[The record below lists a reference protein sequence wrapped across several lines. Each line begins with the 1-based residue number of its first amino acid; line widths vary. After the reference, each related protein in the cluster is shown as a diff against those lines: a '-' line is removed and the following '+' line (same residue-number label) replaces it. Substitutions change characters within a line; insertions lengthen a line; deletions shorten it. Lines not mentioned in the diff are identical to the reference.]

1 MIRFSTLDVVMPPID
16 PQRVKAWIGE
26 VVEKHGKT
34 IGELYYYFCSD
45 ERLLEINRERL
56 GHDFY
61 TDIVTFP
68 LTDCETVL
76 SSEFCISVDR
86 IKENAETFGRSYESE
101 LHRVIIH
108 GVLHLIGFDDLTD
121 EEEKEMREQE
131 EKALGLLTG
140 GTTQESFT
148 VMADK
153 PSFRE
158 SGTPSPLLGVTT
170 LSIGDCGSSPQ

>member
-1 MIRFSTLDVVMPPID
+1 MIRFSTLNVEMPPIES
-16 PQRVKAWIGE
+16 QRVKAWIGE
-26 VVEKHGKT
+26 VVERHGKT
-34 IGELYYYFCSD
+34 VGELYYYFCSD
-45 ERLLEINRERL
+45 EKLLEINKERL

-76 SSEFCISVDR
+76 SSEFCISIDR

-131 EKALGLLTG
+131 EISLELYKT
-140 GTTQESFT
+140 
-148 VMADK
+148 MANDYGYDHPNCK
-153 PSFRE
+153 
-158 SGTPSPLLGVTT
+158 SGH
-170 LSIGDCGSSPQ
+170 CQ

>member
-1 MIRFSTLDVVMPPID
+1 MIRFSTLDVEMPPID

-26 VVEKHGKT
+26 VVEKYGKT
-34 IGELYYYFCSD
+34 VGELYYYFCSD
-45 ERLLEINRERL
+45 EKLLEINRERL

-86 IKENAETFGRSYESE
+86 IKENAETFGRSYKSE

-108 GVLHLIGFDDLTD
+108 GVLHLVGFDDLTD
-121 EEEKEMREQE
+121 EEEEEMRKQE
-131 EKALGLLTG
+131 EISLELYK
-140 GTTQESFT
+140 TTAS
-148 VMADK
+148 DYDYGHPHCK
-153 PSFRE
+153 
-158 SGTPSPLLGVTT
+158 SGHSH
-170 LSIGDCGSSPQ
+170 CQ

>member
-1 MIRFSTLDVVMPPID
+1 MIRFSTLDVEMPPIE
-16 PQRVKAWIGE
+16 PQRVKAWINE
-26 VVEKHGKT
+26 VVKRHNKT

-45 ERLLEINRERL
+45 EKLLEINRERL

-86 IKENAETFGRSYESE
+86 IAENAQTFGRSYKSE

-108 GVLHLIGFDDLTD
+108 GVLHLIGFDDHT
-121 EEEKEMREQE
+121 EEDEKEMREKE
-131 EKALGLLTG
+131 EEALDLLTRDFVK
-140 GTTQESFT
+140 QD
-148 VMADK
+148 AR
-153 PSFRE
+153 P
-158 SGTPSPLLGVTT
+158 
-170 LSIGDCGSSPQ
+170 

>member
-1 MIRFSTLDVVMPPID
+1 MIRFSTLDVEMPPIK
-16 PQRVKAWIGE
+16 PHSVKLWIEE

-34 IGELYYYFCSD
+34 VGELYYYFCSD
-45 ERLLEINRERL
+45 EKLLEINRERL

-86 IKENAETFGRSYESE
+86 IKENAVTFGRTYESE

-121 EEEKEMREQE
+121 EEEKEMREKE
-131 EKALGLLTG
+131 EEALKSLF
-140 GTTQESFT
+140 S
-148 VMADK
+148 
-153 PSFRE
+153 
-158 SGTPSPLLGVTT
+158 
-170 LSIGDCGSSPQ
+170 

>member
-1 MIRFSTLDVVMPPID
+1 MIRFSTLDVEMPPID

-26 VVEKHGKT
+26 VVEKYGKT
-34 IGELYYYFCSD
+34 VGELYYYFCSD
-45 ERLLEINRERL
+45 KKLLEINRERL

-86 IKENAETFGRSYESE
+86 IKENAETFGRTYESE

-108 GVLHLIGFDDLTD
+108 GVLHLIGFDDHTD
-121 EEEKEMREQE
+121 EDEQTMREKE
-131 EKALGLLTG
+131 EKALKLLF
-140 GTTQESFT
+140 S
-148 VMADK
+148 
-153 PSFRE
+153 
-158 SGTPSPLLGVTT
+158 
-170 LSIGDCGSSPQ
+170 

>member
-1 MIRFSTLDVVMPPID
+1 MIRFKTLDVEMPAFPLQHVKEWID
-16 PQRVKAWIGE
+16 AVTTSYGKA
-26 VVEKHGKT
+26 

-45 ERLLEINRERL
+45 DKLLEINKERL

-86 IKENAETFGRSYESE
+86 IKDNAETFGRSFESE
-101 LHRVIIH
+101 LYRVLIH

-121 EEEKEMREQE
+121 TDEKVMREKEEE
-131 EKALGLLTG
+131 ALKIL
-140 GTTQESFT
+140 F
-148 VMADK
+148 
-153 PSFRE
+153 
-158 SGTPSPLLGVTT
+158 
-170 LSIGDCGSSPQ
+170 IN

>member
-1 MIRFSTLDVVMPPID
+1 MIRFYTLDVEMPPID
-16 PQRVKAWIGE
+16 PQRVKAWITE
-26 VVEKHGKT
+26 VAEKYGKT

-86 IKENAETFGRSYESE
+86 IKENAETFNRSHESE

-108 GVLHLIGFDDLTD
+108 GVLHLIGFDDHTD
-121 EEEKEMREQE
+121 EDEKEMREKE
-131 EKALGLLTG
+131 EEALKLL
-140 GTTQESFT
+140 F
-148 VMADK
+148 
-153 PSFRE
+153 
-158 SGTPSPLLGVTT
+158 
-170 LSIGDCGSSPQ
+170 I

>member
-1 MIRFSTLDVVMPPID
+1 MIRFNTLDVEMPPMD
-16 PQRVKAWIGE
+16 LQRVKAWIE
-26 VVEKHGKT
+26 EIVAKYGKT
-34 IGELYYYFCSD
+34 VGELYYYFCSD
-45 ERLLEINRERL
+45 EKLLEINRERL

-86 IKENAETFGRSYESE
+86 IKENAVTFGRSFESE

-121 EEEKEMREQE
+121 EEEKEMRRQE
-131 EKALGLLTG
+131 DISLELYKT
-140 GTTQESFT
+140 
-148 VMADK
+148 MASDYDYGHPHCK
-153 PSFRE
+153 
-158 SGTPSPLLGVTT
+158 SGHSH
-170 LSIGDCGSSPQ
+170 CQ

>member
-1 MIRFSTLDVVMPPID
+1 MIRFSTLDVEMPPIK
-16 PQRVKAWIGE
+16 PQSVKLWIEE

-34 IGELYYYFCSD
+34 VGELYYYFCSD
-45 ERLLEINRERL
+45 EKLLEINRERL

-68 LTDCETVL
+68 LTDCETIL

-86 IKENAETFGRSYESE
+86 IKENAVIFGRTYESE

-121 EEEKEMREQE
+121 EEEIEMREKE
-131 EKALGLLTG
+131 EEALKSLF
-140 GTTQESFT
+140 S
-148 VMADK
+148 
-153 PSFRE
+153 
-158 SGTPSPLLGVTT
+158 
-170 LSIGDCGSSPQ
+170 

>member
-1 MIRFSTLDVVMPPID
+1 MIRFSTLDVDMPPVE
-16 PQRVKAWIGE
+16 PQCDKAWIE
-26 VVEKHGKT
+26 VVARSYSKT

-45 ERLLEINRERL
+45 EKLLEINKKRL

-86 IKENAETFGRSYESE
+86 IKENAVTFGRSYESE

-108 GVLHLIGFDDLTD
+108 GVLHLIGFDDHTD
-121 EEEKEMREQE
+121 EDEKEMREKE
-131 EKALGLLTG
+131 EEALKLL
-140 GTTQESFT
+140 FN
-148 VMADK
+148 
-153 PSFRE
+153 
-158 SGTPSPLLGVTT
+158 
-170 LSIGDCGSSPQ
+170 

>member
-1 MIRFSTLDVVMPPID
+1 MIRFSTLDVDMPPVE
-16 PQRVKAWIGE
+16 PQRDKAWIE
-26 VVEKHGKT
+26 AVAQRYGKM

-45 ERLLEINRERL
+45 EKLLEINRERL

-68 LTDCETVL
+68 LTDCDTVL

-86 IKENAETFGRSYESE
+86 IQENAVTFGRSYESE

-121 EEEKEMREQE
+121 VEEKEMRTKE
-131 EKALGLLTG
+131 EEALVLL
-140 GTTQESFT
+140 FN
-148 VMADK
+148 
-153 PSFRE
+153 
-158 SGTPSPLLGVTT
+158 
-170 LSIGDCGSSPQ
+170 

>member
-1 MIRFSTLDVVMPPID
+1 MIRFSTLDVEMPPIK
-16 PQRVKAWIGE
+16 PQSVKLWIEE

-34 IGELYYYFCSD
+34 VGELYYYFCSD
-45 ERLLEINRERL
+45 EKLLEINRERL

-68 LTDCETVL
+68 LIDCETVL

-86 IKENAETFGRSYESE
+86 IKENAVTFGRTYESE

-121 EEEKEMREQE
+121 EEEKEMREKE
-131 EKALGLLTG
+131 EEALKSLF
-140 GTTQESFT
+140 S
-148 VMADK
+148 
-153 PSFRE
+153 
-158 SGTPSPLLGVTT
+158 
-170 LSIGDCGSSPQ
+170 